1 MSQQHGV
8 WRLGVWQDN
17 GTTRCPTFTTPRTK
31 TPTEKILAGQPQD
44 PPWQSSEQ
52 DQARPSWQAFSA
64 PPADKETYAYPQ
76 PGQGAQTAQSPQSAQ
91 SAQSPQGPQGYG
103 QGYAQQGGYTPPA
116 YTVQDQAYGAQDR
129 PYADQ
134 AYGDQAYQG
143 QQQGQPA
150 PHWQAVSGLKPAGA
164 KRSSDSKGFL
174 GSLFDFSFTS
184 FVTPKIVK
192 VIYVLVTIWTVIW
205 ALIFLRFGFKY
216 GGAAGGFFTLLV
228 VDPILV
234 VLTLGAYR
242 MVLELFMV
250 VHRMHEEL
258 KAIRERGES

>member
-1 MSQQHGV
+1 M
-8 WRLGVWQDN
+8 
-17 GTTRCPTFTTPRTK
+17 
-31 TPTEKILAGQPQD
+31 LAGQPQD

-64 PPADKETYAYPQ
+64 PPAEQPETYAYPQ
-76 PGQGAQTAQSPQSAQ
+76 SGPGAQGAQGAQN
-91 SAQSPQGPQGYG
+91 AQSPQGYG
-103 QGYAQQGGYTPPA
+103 QAYAQQGSYTPPA

-134 AYGDQAYQG
+134 AYGDQAYQE
-143 QQQGQPA
+143 QQQGQSA

-164 KRSSDSKGFL
+164 ATKRTSDAKGFL

-192 VIYVLVTIWTVIW
+192 VIYVLVTIWTAIW

-258 KAIRERGES
+258 KAIRQRGES

>member
-1 MSQQHGV
+1 M
-8 WRLGVWQDN
+8 
-17 GTTRCPTFTTPRTK
+17 
-31 TPTEKILAGQPQD
+31 LAGQPQD
-44 PPWQSSEQ
+44 PPWQTPEQ
-52 DQARPSWQAFSA
+52 DQARPSWQAFGA
-64 PPADKETYAYPQ
+64 PPAGKQETYAYPQ
-76 PGQGAQTAQSPQSAQ
+76 SGQGEQSAQ
-91 SAQSPQGPQGYG
+91 GAQSPQGPQGYG

-116 YTVQDQAYGAQDR
+116 YTVQEQAYGAQDR
-129 PYADQ
+129 PYPDQ
-134 AYGDQAYQG
+134 AYGDQAYQE
-143 QQQGQPA
+143 QQQGQSA
-150 PHWQAVSGLKPAGA
+150 PHWQAVSGLKQAGAGA
-164 KRSSDSKGFL
+164 KRSGDAKGFL
-174 GSLFDFSFTS
+174 GALFDFSFTS
-184 FVTPKIVK
+184 FVTPKIIK

-258 KAIRERGES
+258 KAIRERGGS

>member
-1 MSQQHGV
+1 M
-8 WRLGVWQDN
+8 
-17 GTTRCPTFTTPRTK
+17 
-31 TPTEKILAGQPQD
+31 LAGQPQD
-44 PPWQSSEQ
+44 PPWQTPEQ
-52 DQARPSWQAFSA
+52 DQARPSWQAFDA
-64 PPADKETYAYPQ
+64 PPADKQETYAYPQ
-76 PGQGAQTAQSPQSAQ
+76 SGQGAHGAPQGAQSPRSPQGAQ
-91 SAQSPQGPQGYG
+91 SAQGYG
-103 QGYAQQGGYTPPA
+103 QGYAQQGGYAPPA

-129 PYADQ
+129 PYAGQ
-134 AYGDQAYQG
+134 AYGDQAYQE
-143 QQQGQPA
+143 QQQGQSA

-164 KRSSDSKGFL
+164 TAKRTGDAKGFL

-184 FVTPKIVK
+184 FVTPKIIK

-205 ALIFLRFGFKY
+205 ALIFLRLGFKY

-250 VHRMHEEL
+250 VHRMYEEL

>member
-1 MSQQHGV
+1 MPDFYHPED
-8 WRLGVWQDN
+8 RY
-17 GTTRCPTFTTPRTK
+17 P
-31 TPTEKILAGQPQD
+31 PTEKMLAGQPQD
-44 PPWQSSEQ
+44 PLWQQSSEQ
-52 DQARPSWQAFSA
+52 DQARPSWQEFGA
-64 PPADKETYAYPQ
+64 PPADKQETYAYPQ
-76 PGQGAQTAQSPQSAQ
+76 PGQGPQGAQSAQ
-91 SAQSPQGPQGYG
+91 SAQGSQGSQGYG

-116 YTVQDQAYGAQDR
+116 YTAQEQAYGAQDR
-129 PYADQ
+129 PYADP
-134 AYGDQAYQG
+134 AYGDQAYQE
-143 QQQGQPA
+143 QQQGQSA

-164 KRSSDSKGFL
+164 GAKRSSDARGFL
-174 GSLFDFSFTS
+174 ASLFDFSFTS
-184 FVTPKIVK
+184 FVTPKIIK

-250 VHRMHEEL
+250 VHRMREDL

>member
-1 MSQQHGV
+1 M
-8 WRLGVWQDN
+8 
-17 GTTRCPTFTTPRTK
+17 
-31 TPTEKILAGQPQD
+31 LAGQPQD

-64 PPADKETYAYPQ
+64 PPADKQETYGYPQ
-76 PGQGAQTAQSPQSAQ
+76 SGQGAQTTQAGQSAQ
-91 SAQSPQGPQGYG
+91 SPQGYG
-103 QGYAQQGGYTPPA
+103 QGYAQQGGYAPPA

-134 AYGDQAYQG
+134 AYGDQAYQE

-164 KRSSDSKGFL
+164 GAKRSSDAKGFL

-258 KAIRERGES
+258 KAIRERGEN

>member
-1 MSQQHGV
+1 M
-8 WRLGVWQDN
+8 
-17 GTTRCPTFTTPRTK
+17 
-31 TPTEKILAGQPQD
+31 LAGQPQD

-52 DQARPSWQAFSA
+52 DQARPSWQAFGA
-64 PPADKETYAYPQ
+64 PPAEKQETYAYPQ
-76 PGQGAQTAQSPQSAQ
+76 SAPGAPGAPGAQGAQN
-91 SAQSPQGPQGYG
+91 AQSPQGYG
-103 QGYAQQGGYTPPA
+103 QAYAQQGSYAPPA

-134 AYGDQAYQG
+134 AYGDQAYQE
-143 QQQGQPA
+143 QQGQQGQSA
-150 PHWQAVSGLKPAGA
+150 PHWQAVSGLKQAGAGA
-164 KRSSDSKGFL
+164 KPSSDAKGFF
-174 GSLFDFSFTS
+174 GALFDFSFTS

-258 KAIRERGES
+258 KAIRQRGES

>member
-1 MSQQHGV
+1 
-8 WRLGVWQDN
+8 
-17 GTTRCPTFTTPRTK
+17 
-31 TPTEKILAGQPQD
+31 LAGQPQD

-52 DQARPSWQAFSA
+52 DQARPSWQAFGG
-64 PPADKETYAYPQ
+64 PPGDKQETYAYPQ
-76 PGQGAQTAQSPQSAQ
+76 PGQGAQTAQTAQAAQ
-91 SAQSPQGPQGYG
+91 SAQGPQGYG

-134 AYGDQAYQG
+134 AYQE
-143 QQQGQPA
+143 QQGQPA

-164 KRSSDSKGFL
+164 KRSSDAKGFL

-234 VLTLGAYR
+234 VLTLGVYR

-258 KAIRERGES
+258 KAIRERGEN

>member
-1 MSQQHGV
+1 M
-8 WRLGVWQDN
+8 
-17 GTTRCPTFTTPRTK
+17 
-31 TPTEKILAGQPQD
+31 LAGQPQD

-52 DQARPSWQAFSA
+52 DQARPSWQAFGA
-64 PPADKETYAYPQ
+64 PPAEKQETYAHPQ
-76 PGQGAQTAQSPQSAQ
+76 SGPGAQGAQNAQGPQN
-91 SAQSPQGPQGYG
+91 AQSPQGYG
-103 QGYAQQGGYTPPA
+103 QAYAQPGSYTPPA

-134 AYGDQAYQG
+134 AYGDQAYGDQAY
-143 QQQGQPA
+143 QEQPGQPA

-164 KRSSDSKGFL
+164 AAKRTGDAKGFL

-192 VIYVLVTIWTVIW
+192 VIYVLLTIWTVIW

-216 GGAAGGFFTLLV
+216 GGAAGGFFTLFV

-258 KAIRERGES
+258 KAIRQRGES

>member
-1 MSQQHGV
+1 MAVVRARPGPS
-8 WRLGVWQDN
+8 
-17 GTTRCPTFTTPRTK
+17 
-31 TPTEKILAGQPQD
+31 ILAGLRRAACRQAGDVRLPAVRAGRPD
-44 PPWQSSEQ
+44 RSERPEPARTRRARQS
-52 DQARPSWQAFSA
+52 
-64 PPADKETYAYPQ
+64 
-76 PGQGAQTAQSPQSAQ
+76 
-91 SAQSPQGPQGYG
+91 PQGYG

-134 AYGDQAYQG
+134 AYGDQAYQE
-143 QQQGQPA
+143 QQGQPA

-164 KRSSDSKGFL
+164 GAKRSSDAKGFL

>member
-1 MSQQHGV
+1 M
-8 WRLGVWQDN
+8 
-17 GTTRCPTFTTPRTK
+17 
-31 TPTEKILAGQPQD
+31 LAGQPQD

-64 PPADKETYAYPQ
+64 PPAEKQETYAYPQ
-76 PGQGAQTAQSPQSAQ
+76 SGQGAQTAQSPQGAQ
-91 SAQSPQGPQGYG
+91 SAQSPQDYG

-129 PYADQ
+129 PYAGQ
-134 AYGDQAYQG
+134 AYGDQAYQE
-143 QQQGQPA
+143 QQGQSA
-150 PHWQAVSGLKPAGA
+150 PHWQAVSGLKQAGAGA
-164 KRSSDSKGFL
+164 KRSSDAKGFL
-174 GSLFDFSFTS
+174 SSLFDFSFTS
-184 FVTPKIVK
+184 FVTPKIIK

>member
-64 PPADKETYAYPQ
+64 PPAEKQETYAYPQ
-76 PGQGAQTAQSPQSAQ
+76 PGQGAQTVQSPQSPQ
-91 SAQSPQGPQGYG
+91 GPQGPQGYG

-134 AYGDQAYQG
+134 AYGDQAYQE

-164 KRSSDSKGFL
+164 KRSSDAKGFL

-258 KAIRERGES
+258 KAIRQRGES

>member
-1 MSQQHGV
+1 M
-8 WRLGVWQDN
+8 
-17 GTTRCPTFTTPRTK
+17 
-31 TPTEKILAGQPQD
+31 AGQPQD

-52 DQARPSWQAFSA
+52 DQARPSWQAFGV
-64 PPADKETYAYPQ
+64 PPGDKQETYAYPQ
-76 PGQGAQTAQSPQSAQ
+76 PGQGAQTAQAAQAAQ
-91 SAQSPQGPQGYG
+91 SAQSPQGYG

-134 AYGDQAYQG
+134 AYQE
-143 QQQGQPA
+143 QQGQPA

-164 KRSSDSKGFL
+164 KRSSDAKGFL

-258 KAIRERGES
+258 KAIRERGEN

>member
-1 MSQQHGV
+1 M
-8 WRLGVWQDN
+8 
-17 GTTRCPTFTTPRTK
+17 
-31 TPTEKILAGQPQD
+31 LAGQPQD

-52 DQARPSWQAFSA
+52 DQARPSWQAFGA
-64 PPADKETYAYPQ
+64 PPAEKQDTYAYPQ
-76 PGQGAQTAQSPQSAQ
+76 PGPGAPGAPGPQGPQSAQ
-91 SAQSPQGPQGYG
+91 NAQSPQGYG
-103 QGYAQQGGYTPPA
+103 QAYAQQGSYTPPA
-116 YTVQDQAYGAQDR
+116 YTVQDQAYGVQDR

-134 AYGDQAYQG
+134 AYGDQAYQ
-143 QQQGQPA
+143 QQQGQQA

-164 KRSSDSKGFL
+164 AAKRTSDAKGFL

-216 GGAAGGFFTLLV
+216 GGAAGGFFTLFV

-258 KAIRERGES
+258 KAIRQRGES

>member
-1 MSQQHGV
+1 M
-8 WRLGVWQDN
+8 
-17 GTTRCPTFTTPRTK
+17 
-31 TPTEKILAGQPQD
+31 LAGQPQD

-52 DQARPSWQAFSA
+52 DQARPSWQAFGA
-64 PPADKETYAYPQ
+64 PPADKQETYAYPQ
-76 PGQGAQTAQSPQSAQ
+76 SGPGAPGAQGAQN
-91 SAQSPQGPQGYG
+91 AQSPQGYG
-103 QGYAQQGGYTPPA
+103 QAYAQQGGYAPPA

-134 AYGDQAYQG
+134 AYADQAYGDQAYQD
-143 QQQGQPA
+143 QQGQSA

-164 KRSSDSKGFL
+164 AAKRTSDAKGFL

-258 KAIRERGES
+258 KAIRQRGES

>member
-76 PGQGAQTAQSPQSAQ
+76 PGQGAQTAQSPQ

>member
-1 MSQQHGV
+1 M
-8 WRLGVWQDN
+8 
-17 GTTRCPTFTTPRTK
+17 
-31 TPTEKILAGQPQD
+31 AGQPQD

-52 DQARPSWQAFSA
+52 DQARPSWQAFGAS
-64 PPADKETYAYPQ
+64 PGDKQETYAYPQ
-76 PGQGAQTAQSPQSAQ
+76 PGQGAQAAQAAQ
-91 SAQSPQGPQGYG
+91 SAQNPQGYG

-134 AYGDQAYQG
+134 AYQE

-164 KRSSDSKGFL
+164 KRSSDAKGFL

-234 VLTLGAYR
+234 VLTLGVYR

-258 KAIRERGES
+258 KAIRERGEN